1 MLSTTSVL
9 STYTTIA
16 ALAMVVRTIMAEVQ
30 SLAAQFIPD
39 TLRDKILQKLG
50 LFVGKITSQEMTLVI
65 DEYEGMSVN
74 ELYLTCQTYLST
86 RISPLVSEL
95 KISKLPRQKAI
106 SVTIYKGQK
115 LEDDFQGLKLI
126 WEFETQKS
134 DESTRSPE
142 RNLIRLSFHR
152 RYKDRILETYIP
164 SILNEIEKANKEKK
178 TVRLFSLGG
187 GGDDDDYSS
196 GPWSSVPLDHPST
209 FDTMAMEPARKK
221 DLIDDLDQFLNR
233 REFYKRV
240 GKAWKRGYLLYG
252 PPGTGKS
259 SLIAAMANY
268 LKFDIYDME
277 LTSIYCNQ
285 ELKRLLLGTANRSIL
300 VIEDIDCSIDLENRN
315 SEQGYNR
322 SNEKVTLS
330 GLLNFIDG
338 LWSSC
343 GDERIIV
350 FTTNYKE
357 RIDPALLRPGRMDKH
372 IYMGYCCASGF
383 RFLAKN
389 YLEITCHHDL
399 FPEIDELLGKVEATP
414 AEIAEELLKKNG
426 DVDASLRGVVDLL
439 KRKGKELDEQGK
451 PEDVEG
457 ETMEEDCDNE
467 AKVGGKTK
475 VKGNRRSRRKAKF

>member
-1 MLSTTSVL
+1 MFSSTEMLSMTSVL

-16 ALAMVVRTIMAEVQ
+16 TLAMVVRTIMAEVQ

-39 TLRDKILQKLG
+39 TLRDKILEKLG
-50 LFVGKITSQEMTLVI
+50 LLVGKITTQEMTLVI

-74 ELYLTCQTYLST
+74 ELYQACQTYLST

-106 SVTIYKGQK
+106 SVTINKGQK
-115 LEDDFQGLKLI
+115 LEQDFQGLKLI

-134 DESTRSPE
+134 DETNS
-142 RNLIRLSFHR
+142 
-152 RYKDRILETYIP
+152 
-164 SILNEIEKANKEKK
+164 
-178 TVRLFSLGG
+178 G
-187 GGDDDDYSS
+187 GGDYDDYTS

-209 FDTMAMEPARKK
+209 FDTMAMDPARKK

-315 SEQGYNR
+315 AEEGYNR
-322 SNEKVTLS
+322 SNEK
-330 GLLNFIDG
+330 
-338 LWSSC
+338 
-343 GDERIIV
+343 
-350 FTTNYKE
+350 
-357 RIDPALLRPGRMDKH
+357 
-372 IYMGYCCASGF
+372 
-383 RFLAKN
+383 
-389 YLEITCHHDL
+389 
-399 FPEIDELLGKVEATP
+399 GKVEATP

-426 DVDASLRGVVDLL
+426 GIDASLRGVIDLL
-439 KRKGKELDEQGK
+439 KRKSEVNKQEKL
-451 PEDVEG
+451 EDVKE
-457 ETMEEDCDNE
+457 ETMEEDETE
-467 AKVGGKTK
+467 AKVGGKRK
-475 VKGNRRSRRKAKF
+475 VKRRRRSRRKDKF